1 MLLPN
6 KHSHP
11 DHTVIAASTVLL
23 KELRK
28 RRLVNYDGL
37 KAILR
42 KKNQSAD
49 YLFSPALSLLFL
61 LGLVT
66 YLPKADAFEY
76 RGA

>member
-1 MLLPN
+1 MLVPN

-11 DHTVIAASTVLL
+11 DHTVLAASTVLL

-28 RRLVNYDGL
+28 RRLVSYDGL
-37 KAILR
+37 KIFLR